1 MLRLVA
7 LEGLGLT
14 PDGWALWQGAVSLVE
29 QRTYSY
35 FSGTPILAWPPVY
48 PLYLGLSI
56 LAFGPTALALVVRNG
71 VLMVVQVAAW
81 NRFARLIV
89 DFPEGRRF
97 AAHRI
102 VLAAFIALFA
112 TINQRNVTSHNLA
125 YTLLPFYLG
134 AVWKYALGRSE
145 KIPPM
150 LVLGAV
156 LPLTHNMALAFVGAG
171 AFVIA
176 VHRPHSVH
184 RVVVASLIVAT
195 AVASCLLV
203 GVGFGFAAG
212 HVIGLGRGRYILAE
226 YFWQMAEG
234 TGWLLAPAAHGLSFV
249 ALISVLALAS
259 LLARNE
265 KASALR
271 AGLLFVA
278 CGAAA
283 IIALFNLVWI
293 FNELYGVYLLFI
305 PFVLPLAFVVGSHR
319 RPIAARQR
327 LDVHALGF
335 TESHECTAFVPLRA
349 YLKPAYRAGLP
360 VETTRGLLIAPPSFE
375 DRGLW
380 GLYRPDVD
388 CQPR

>member
-1 MLRLVA
+1 MTGTNRTIGAAIAPIFGLICFA
-7 LEGLGLT
+7 LLHWKRLGLT

-48 PLYLGLSI
+48 PLYLGLWI
-56 LAFGPTALALVVRNG
+56 LAFGPTALALVVANG

-89 DFPEGRRF
+89 DFPEGRQF

-112 TINQRNVTSHNLA
+112 TINQRDVTSHNLA

-145 KIPPM
+145 KILPM

-278 CGAAA
+278 CG
-283 IIALFNLVWI
+283 
-293 FNELYGVYLLFI
+293 
-305 PFVLPLAFVVGSHR
+305 R
-319 RPIAARQR
+319 RPSSPSST
-327 LDVHALGF
+327 LSGSS
-335 TESHECTAFVPLRA
+335 TNSTASICCSFPSSWCRSSLLSDRT
-349 YLKPAYRAGLP
+349 AGRSRRWPRCLSRP
-360 VETTRGLLIAPPSFE
+360 CPSSI
-375 DRGLW
+375 GA
-380 GLYRPDVD
+380 
-388 CQPR
+388 

>member
-1 MLRLVA
+1 
-7 LEGLGLT
+7 
-14 PDGWALWQGAVSLVE
+14 
-29 QRTYSY
+29 
-35 FSGTPILAWPPVY
+35 
-48 PLYLGLSI
+48 
-56 LAFGPTALALVVRNG
+56 
-71 VLMVVQVAAW
+71 MVVQVAAW

-89 DFPEGRRF
+89 DFPEGRQF

-112 TINQRNVTSHNLA
+112 TINQRDVTSHNLA

-145 KIPPM
+145 KILPM

-195 AVASCLLV
+195 AVASCLVV

-212 HVIGLGRGRYILAE
+212 HVIGLGRGRYTLAE

-293 FNELYGVYLLFI
+293 VNELYGVYLLFI
-305 PFVLPLAFVVGSHR
+305 PFVLVPLVFVVGSHR
-319 RPIAARQR
+319 RPIAALAAMLIATVPQLYWGVRWMERQR

-335 TESHECTAFVPLRA
+335 TESHECAAFVPLRA

-360 VETTRGLLIAPPSFE
+360 VETTRGLLIAPPGFE

-380 GLYRPDVD
+380 GLYGPTSTANRDNVEEHCDRPGMASR
-388 CQPR
+388 CAIAHIPATE